1 MDVALRIFV
10 LNFYHAP
17 MFLFVTSADKVM
29 SGYSHTLIHYP
40 IGLKTCTLVLL
51 YSMCLLYVLVR
62 VDSVFKS
69 QC

>member
-29 SGYSHTLIHYP
+29 FSPIVRRPYGAQLNHESTTLR
-40 IGLKTCTLVLL
+40 K
-51 YSMCLLYVLVR
+51 
-62 VDSVFKS
+62 
-69 QC
+69 